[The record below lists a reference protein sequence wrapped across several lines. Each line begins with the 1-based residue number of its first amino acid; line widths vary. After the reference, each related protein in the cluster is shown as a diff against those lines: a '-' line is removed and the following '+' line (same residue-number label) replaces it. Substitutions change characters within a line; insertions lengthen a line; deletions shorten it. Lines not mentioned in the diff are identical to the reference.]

1 MKRKIYK
8 SISKVDILRSV
19 DWYVSGG
26 NEATLITTKNGFLS
40 QFLCIKKI
48 FTTIQ
53 YNNKNGQ
60 NDWKQKIMKIKMPH
74 NYLNHQTVEF
84 NGKNCD
90 CSAKVDHQFM

>member
-40 QFLCIKKI
+40 QFLCIKKNI
-48 FTTIQ
+48 HYNPIQ
-53 YNNKNGQ
+53 Q
-60 NDWKQKIMKIKMPH
+60 
-74 NYLNHQTVEF
+74 
-84 NGKNCD
+84 
-90 CSAKVDHQFM
+90 